1 MKAVTLNEYGNVD
14 VLTYTMNAELP
25 QLEDKDVLIEVKA
38 TSVNPVDWQIRE
50 GYLQESIPYEFP
62 LILGWDAAGIVKMV
76 GDKVT
81 KFEVGDE
88 VYSSPDM
95 TRNGTYAE
103 QVVVNE
109 NIVAKKPKIL
119 TFEEAASIPLV
130 GLTAW
135 TCLISF
141 AEIKQDD
148 RVLIQA
154 GAGGVGSFAIQL
166 AKAKGCWVAATS
178 SGDNVDLLK
187 ELGADQVINYEK
199 ENFEDVLDPVDVVL
213 DTLGGEIQ
221 KRSFKVL
228 KKDGVLTSTT
238 VKPDEKL
245 AKEYDVKAYQVSMK
259 RDADILNEI
268 TDLIE
273 AVKIRPVVETIFD
286 LSEVKEAHKI
296 SESGHA
302 RGKIVLRV

>member
-1 MKAVTLNEYGNVD
+1 MLGEK
-14 VLTYTMNAELP
+14 
-25 QLEDKDVLIEVKA
+25 VK
-38 TSVNPVDWQIRE
+38 
-50 GYLQESIPYEFP
+50 
-62 LILGWDAAGIVKMV
+62 
-76 GDKVT
+76 

-88 VYSSPDM
+88 VYSRPDM

-141 AEIKQDD
+141 AEIKKDD

-154 GAGGVGSFAIQL
+154 GAGGVGSFSIQL
-166 AKAKGCWVAATS
+166 AKNKGSRVAVTS

-187 ELGADQVINYEK
+187 ELGADQVINYEN
-199 ENFEDVLDPVDVVL
+199 ENFEDVLGSIDVVL
-213 DTLGGEIQ
+213 DTLGGENQ
-221 KRSFKVL
+221 NRSFNVL
-228 KKDGVLTSTT
+228 KKGVVLTLTT
-238 VKPDEKL
+238 TKPDEKL
-245 AKEYDVKAYQVSMK
+245 VKEYDVKAYQVSMK
-259 RDADILNEI
+259 KDADILNQI
-268 TDLIE
+268 SDLIE
-273 AVKIRPVVETIFD
+273 KVKIRPVVKTIFD

-302 RGKIVLRV
+302 RGKIVLRI